1 MKTVLLNTADS
12 LPTNRETLWF
22 WSESSKAPHLQG
34 IDSYVGWHLGS
45 FDGKAW
51 SSMIDPTWSE
61 LDGPVRFW
69 MPTGVPNW
77 SHVQALLGARP
88 HV

>member
-1 MKTVLLNTADS
+1 MNTTLIPTAER
-12 LPTNRETLWF
+12 LPTTHETLWF
-22 WSESSKAPHLQG
+22 WSESSKGTHLQG
-34 IDSYVGWHLGS
+34 VDSYVGWHLGF

-51 SSMIDPTWSE
+51 TSSLDPSWTE

-69 MPTGVPNW
+69 MPTGIPNW
-77 SHVQALLGARP
+77 STVQKLLGARP